1 MRRTRS
7 AIFLALVIA
16 LPASAPA
23 QATPPAAP
31 AVRPKPPQLM
41 PDSLERARKFT
52 AWLYTDQT
60 DSLFAYMDTASQR
73 ELKTS
78 TALEETVAQLAT
90 RAGSEEQLLEERW
103 VTRNGRRQYWRK
115 AKFSGI
121 AEPFLVR
128 WVLDAPGTIGGLGM
142 GLASQ
147 APPIDP

>member
-7 AIFLALVIA
+7 ALLLAIA
-16 LPASAPA
+16 LAASASA
-23 QATPPAAP
+23 QATLPAAP
-31 AVRPKPPQLM
+31 APRPKPAQLL

-52 AWLYTDQT
+52 AWLYTNQT

-73 ELKTS
+73 ELKTPK
-78 TALEETVAQLAT
+78 ALEESVAQLAT
-90 RAGSEEQLLEERW
+90 RAGSEDQLLEERW

-115 AKFSGI
+115 ARFSGI

>member
-1 MRRTRS
+1 MRRVTCVLAAALAFGLSARS
-7 AIFLALVIA
+7 SGQGT
-16 LPASAPA
+16 P
-23 QATPPAAP
+23 ATPAP
-31 AVRPKPPQLM
+31 RPRPPQLA

-52 AWLYTDQT
+52 LWLYTNQT
-60 DSLFAYMDTASQR
+60 DSLFAYMDSASQKD
-73 ELKTS
+73 LKVPKGV
-78 TALEETVAQLAT
+78 EEMVANLAT

-115 AKFSGI
+115 AKFSGV

-128 WVLDAPGTIGGLGM
+128 WVLDAPGTIGGLGL

>member
-1 MRRTRS
+1 MRRIHS
-7 AIFLALVIA
+7 ALALA
-16 LPASAPA
+16 LAFGLPALSSAQTA
-23 QATPPAAP
+23 PAAP
-31 AVRPKPPQLM
+31 IPRPKPKQLA

-52 AWLYTDQT
+52 LWLYTNQT
-60 DSLFAYMDTASQR
+60 DSLFANMDSASQKD
-73 ELKTS
+73 LKTPK
-78 TALEETVAQLAT
+78 ALEETVAQLAT

-128 WVLDAPGTIGGLGM
+128 WVLDAPATIGGVGLGP
-142 GLASQ
+142 ASQ

>member
-1 MRRTRS
+1 MRR
-7 AIFLALVIA
+7 AHCVVILALA
-16 LPASAPA
+16 SGLSAPLLA
-23 QATPPAAP
+23 QGAAP
-31 AVRPKPPQLM
+31 APAARPKPPQLA

-52 AWLYTDQT
+52 LWLYTDQT
-60 DSLFAYMDTASQR
+60 DSLFAYMDSASQK
-73 ELKTS
+73 ELKVPK
-78 TALEETVAQLAT
+78 AFEETVAELAT

-121 AEPFLVR
+121 AEPFLIR
-128 WVLDAPGTIGGLGM
+128 WVMDAPGRIGGLGF

>member
-1 MRRTRS
+1 MRRVHC
-7 AIFLALVIA
+7 ALAIA
-16 LPASAPA
+16 LAFGLPIVSSA
-23 QATPPAAP
+23 QATPAAP
-31 AVRPKPPQLM
+31 AARPKPRQLG

-52 AWLYTDQT
+52 AWLYTNQT

-73 ELKTS
+73 ELKVPK
-78 TALEETVAQLAT
+78 ALEETVAQLAT

-115 AKFSGI
+115 ARFSGV

-128 WVLDAPGTIGGLGM
+128 WVLDAPGTIGGIGL